1 MGSWRHASR
10 STGGPPPHPAAQG
23 ARHRRGGRRG
33 AGGVRAHGP
42 ARPRGPVDGGGAGL
56 LPAGPQRWLAAARRR
71 PHRPQRPHRR
81 RGSGA
86 VPVACPASATPE
98 VRTALRKLVRA
109 LPEPMRDEA
118 EAASNAVVLADGW
131 GGSRRAV
138 ATPAHLPA
146 IQRAVVEGVQVE
158 LVYVAGDGARSER
171 TLHPLGLAARG
182 STWYLMADTAA
193 GLRTFRVDRVV
204 DV

>member
-10 STGGPPPHPAAQG
+10 STGGTPPHPAAQG

-118 EAASNAVVLADGW
+118 EAAASAVVISHGW
-131 GGSRRAV
+131 GRPVGGV
-138 ATPAHLPA
+138 TTPAWLPTL
-146 IQRAVVEGVQVE
+146 QRAVVEAEQVE
-158 LVYVAGDGARSER
+158 LSY
-171 TLHPLGLAARG
+171 
-182 STWYLMADTAA
+182 
-193 GLRTFRVDRVV
+193 
-204 DV
+204 